1 MNIGSQKPY
10 NYYNYTINH
19 NANNINNH
27 SKAST
32 NSAKKPTLLE
42 DNHHSKNDKN
52 EKIAPA
58 MTKISYIPKPIQ
70 SNLMV
75 NYKSNYSSN
84 YNSNNN
90 QIHNDKNDENNNN
103 YKNPNN
109 QQKYVNKM
117 SPYTEI
123 IYNKENEHKDP
134 YHSSTTSI

>member
-10 NYYNYTINH
+10 NYYNYNINH
-19 NANNINNH
+19 NANSINNH
-27 SKAST
+27 SKTST
-32 NSAKKPTLLE
+32 NSAKKLTLLE
-42 DNHHSKNDKN
+42 DNHHPKN

-58 MTKISYIPKPIQ
+58 ITKISYIPKPIQ
-70 SNLMV
+70 SNFMV

-84 YNSNNN
+84 YNSYNN
-90 QIHNDKNDENNNN
+90 QIPNDKNNNYN

-134 YHSSTTSI
+134 NHSSTTSIKN